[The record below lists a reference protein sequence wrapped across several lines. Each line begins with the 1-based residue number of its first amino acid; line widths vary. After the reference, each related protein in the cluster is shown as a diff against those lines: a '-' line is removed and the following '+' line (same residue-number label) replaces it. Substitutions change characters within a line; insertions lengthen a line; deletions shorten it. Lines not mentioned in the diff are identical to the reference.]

1 MKYHQA
7 GKISHGER
15 TTVLAKLPDKYIYN
29 INYPT
34 TFEDIT
40 RFETDNEIAVF
51 VYYINDDGTIRTE
64 KWGDPN
70 YILNDVIYL
79 LRIENEDNA
88 HYIYIKHLENV
99 LILIHVLNQ
108 QELTFALVV
117 KRMLK
122 KRT

>member
-15 TTVLAKLPDKYIYN
+15 TTVLSKLPDKYIYIYN

-34 TFEDIT
+34 NFEDIT
-40 RFETDNEIAVF
+40 RFESDHEIAVF

-64 KWGDPN
+64 KLGDPDF
-70 YILNDVIYL
+70 ILNDVIYL

-88 HYIYIKHLENV
+88 HYIYIN
-99 LILIHVLNQ
+99 I
-108 QELTFALVV
+108 
-117 KRMLK
+117 
-122 KRT
+122 